1 MTSIEYKDLRISPEE
16 FLTIVSRVY
25 EKVDLG
31 PNMYERGHPED
42 VYVNLEVV
50 FKSVGQGIVEY
61 IEQVKMAV
69 ETSNRKEK

>member
-1 MTSIEYKDLRISPEE
+1 MNIEFKDLRISPEE
-16 FLTIVSRVY
+16 FLDIVAKVY

-31 PNMYERGHPED
+31 PNMHERGHPED

-69 ETSNRKEK
+69 QTGNRKEK

>member
-1 MTSIEYKDLRISPEE
+1 MSIEYKDLRISPEE
-16 FLTIVSRVY
+16 LLTIVAKVY
-25 EKVDLG
+25 VKVVIG
-31 PNMYERGHPED
+31 HNIYERGHTED

-69 ETSNRKEK
+69 QTSNRKEK

>member
-1 MTSIEYKDLRISPEE
+1 MNIEFKDLRISPED
-16 FLTIVSRVY
+16 FLGLVAKVY

-61 IEQVKMAV
+61 IDQVKMTAR
-69 ETSNRKEK
+69 SNSERDK

>member
-1 MTSIEYKDLRISPEE
+1 MKIEFKDLRISPEE
-16 FLTIVSRVY
+16 FLGIVATVY

-31 PNMYERGHPED
+31 PNMHERGHPED

-61 IEQVKMAV
+61 IDQVKMTAR
-69 ETSNRKEK
+69 SNSERDK